1 MSHQSERSSAVDAAL
16 LATPTGAGNTSAEP
30 VDVSLLEL
38 ISVPERFKDRW
49 VRLMGFVVIEFEG
62 NAIYL
67 HAEDFE
73 HSLTRNALWID
84 VRDAQLAQQG
94 GPGYAIVEGQF
105 QPNVRGHLELF
116 SGAITHVQRLVPWP
130 GRIEQKAAPK

>member
-1 MSHQSERSSAVDAAL
+1 M
-16 LATPTGAGNTSAEP
+16 
-30 VDVSLLEL
+30 LEL

-49 VRLMGFVVIEFEG
+49 VRVMGLVVIEFEG

-73 HSLTRNALWID
+73 HSITRNALWLD
-84 VRDAQLAQQG
+84 LRDAHWAQPG

-105 QPNVRGHLELF
+105 QPNVHGHLDLF
-116 SGAITHVQRLVPWP
+116 SGAISHVQRLIPWP
-130 GRIEQKAAPK
+130 GRTEQKAAPK